1 MNLPKTSLP
10 LTPAAAAFLASVEQQ
25 RPRVAAFDCD
35 GTLWEGDTG
44 EQFLYWT
51 LERGLLPDAA
61 VRWIQ
66 ERYRGYRSGKVSEEA
81 ICGDMVTV
89 HEGLPISTLEREAD
103 EFFAAKFVSAIFPE
117 MRELVAR
124 LNEQGC
130 QIWAVSSTNDWVVR
144 AGVRRFGIPEERV
157 LAACV
162 YCNDGIASGRLW
174 RVPTDEDKAVAL
186 RSVLQAPLDAAFGNS
201 IHDAA
206 MLSLARQAFAVNP
219 NPDLQ
224 RIAQQ
229 RGWRV
234 YSPMG
239 TAAHQPEPL
248 PGAPK

>member
-1 MNLPKTSLP
+1 MNPPKTSFQ
-10 LTPAAAAFLASVEQQ
+10 LTPAAAAFLAYVERQ

-51 LERGLLPDAA
+51 LERGLLPDVA

-66 ERYRGYRSGKVSEEA
+66 ARYRDYKSGKVSEEA

-103 EFFAAKFVSAIFPE
+103 EFFAAKFVPAIFPE
-117 MRELVAR
+117 MWELVAR
-124 LNEQGC
+124 LNQQGC

-162 YCNDGIASGRLW
+162 HCDDGIASGRLW
-174 RVPTDEDKAVAL
+174 RVPTDEDKAAAL
-186 RSVLQAPLDAAFGNS
+186 WEVLQAPLDAAFGNS

-206 MLSLARQAFAVNP
+206 MLSLARQAFAINP
-219 NPDLQ
+219 NPDLRQ
-224 RIAQQ
+224 VAQQ
-229 RGWRV
+229 RGWKV
-234 YSPMG
+234 YFPMG
-239 TAAHQPEPL
+239 TAAHQSEPL
-248 PGAPK
+248 PGAPQ